1 MVLSDL
7 AAVEVTHIYAS
18 RRLVA
23 QDGELA
29 VPLPASPSASP
40 SGILADTTQVPL
52 LAASDFILRA
62 PASMLVMCV

>member
-29 VPLPASPSASP
+29 VPLPASPS
-40 SGILADTTQVPL
+40 GILADTTQVPL